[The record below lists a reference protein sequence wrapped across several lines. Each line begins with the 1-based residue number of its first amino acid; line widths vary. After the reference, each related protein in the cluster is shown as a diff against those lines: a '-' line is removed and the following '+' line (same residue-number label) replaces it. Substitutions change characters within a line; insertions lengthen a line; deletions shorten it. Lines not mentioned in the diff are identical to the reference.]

1 MTGEPAGTLP
11 DEAARRP
18 GGRTPEDVRR
28 VLAERISAG
37 RLRPGQRLGAERALA
52 AELGVSR
59 ATLRQALAVLAES
72 GAVRRIPGR
81 GGGTFVSQDKIERDT
96 SRVVGVPALL
106 RSQGVL
112 AGTRVISA
120 GLSGA
125 DEPAARALGIQRGDL
140 LIDLVRIR
148 LADGSPIS
156 MERVM
161 LPADRFPGLLELPL
175 GGSVYE
181 LLDEHFGTRPGEAVE
196 RIEVA
201 AASQDEALVLD
212 VPVGAP
218 LLAIT
223 RSTTDTDGVPFEF
236 SYDLF
241 RGDRIR
247 IMVRTPGEQ
256 AAPPA
261 ESGSGRV
268 IELRPHSII

>member
-1 MTGEPAGTLP
+1 MTGEPAGSLP

-18 GGRTPEDVRR
+18 AGGRTPEDVRR

-37 RLRPGQRLGAERALA
+37 HLRPGQRLGAERALA

-72 GAVRRIPGR
+72 GVVRRVPGR

-125 DEPAARALGIQRGDL
+125 DEPAAHALGIQRGDL

-161 LPADRFPGLLELPL
+161 LPADRFPGLSTSVPGPGRRSSASRSPPRPRTRRWSWTCPWARRCSRSPGRPL
-175 GGSVYE
+175 TPAGFRSSSPTTCSAATGSASWCGPRE
-181 LLDEHFGTRPGEAVE
+181 SRRFPRPNPG
-196 RIEVA
+196 A
-201 AASQDEALVLD
+201 AGSSSCARTASSDRSHVL
-212 VPVGAP
+212 
-218 LLAIT
+218 
-223 RSTTDTDGVPFEF
+223 
-236 SYDLF
+236 
-241 RGDRIR
+241 
-247 IMVRTPGEQ
+247 
-256 AAPPA
+256 
-261 ESGSGRV
+261 
-268 IELRPHSII
+268 